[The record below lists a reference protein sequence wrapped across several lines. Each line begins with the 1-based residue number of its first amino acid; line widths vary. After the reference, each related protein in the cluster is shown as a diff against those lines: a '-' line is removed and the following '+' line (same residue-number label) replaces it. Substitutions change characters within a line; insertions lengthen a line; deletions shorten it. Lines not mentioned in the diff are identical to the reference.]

1 MLETIACSP
10 TRTDPADSEPWWE
23 VVPMNCSL
31 ALLYQKYEYRCS
43 IIRKKS
49 LCHYFITIS
58 GYQGKVQKEF
68 SHRAVQDIL
77 AARESEKVNI
87 WHIQFW
93 IKESDSET
101 SLVVQQ
107 IRIHLPMQ
115 GTRVRSLVWE
125 DPTRRRATKPV
136 HYSCWVH
143 MLRLLKPVCL
153 EPFSCTPQQVK
164 PPQWEAHALQWTA
177 APTRHN

>member
-10 TRTDPADSEPWWE
+10 IHTDPADSEPWRE

-31 ALLYQKYEYRCS
+31 ALLYQKYEYRHS
-43 IIRKKS
+43 IAGKKS
-49 LCHYFITIS
+49 LCHDVITVT
-58 GYQGKVQKEF
+58 GYQGKVQKF

-87 WHIQFW
+87 RHQFW
-93 IKESDSET
+93 IKESDAET

-107 IRIHLPMQ
+107 IWTHLPMQ

-125 DPTRRRATKPV
+125 DPTRRRATKPE
-136 HYSCWVH
+136 HYSYWVH
-143 MLRLLKPVCL
+143 ELQLLTPVRL
-153 EPFSCTPQQVK
+153 EPFSRTPQQAE
-164 PPQWEAHALQWTA
+164 PPQWEAHAPQWRV
-177 APTRHN
+177 APTRHS